1 MVMITA
7 VNKDFFLW
15 PLRAAMLAL
24 ALHAAPS
31 FAQTYP
37 AKALRIVVA
46 YAPGGTN
53 DISARAIGQ
62 KLTELWGV
70 PVIGTELVA
79 KSPPDGYTL
88 LLTPP
93 SFTTNPTYLPKLPY
107 DTLRDFAPITLLNIN
122 PQVLVVN
129 PSVPARTAKELAA
142 LARARPGGMNCSSS
156 GSGGANHLACELFN
170 AMAGVKIVHVPY
182 KGNAPSLLAVASGEI
197 DLSVNGVLAAMAM
210 IKAGRVRPVAMTS
223 LKRSHA
229 LPELPTLDESGYK
242 GFEAVAWTG
251 LAAPGKTPAD
261 IAGKLNSTVVKI
273 VQSPELKERM
283 LAEGSEPVGNTQE
296 QFRAFLQNEIVKW
309 RKVIQ
314 VAGLKAE

>member
-1 MVMITA
+1 MSSSPTSSSSSNA
-7 VNKDFFLW
+7 DGHPFE
-15 PLRAAMLAL
+15 PLMD
-24 ALHAAPS
+24 
-31 FAQTYP
+31 
-37 AKALRIVVA
+37 V
-46 YAPGGTN
+46 GC
-53 DISARAIGQ
+53 
-62 KLTELWGV
+62 GV
-70 PVIGTELVA
+70 DVVIGTAAITVRDCL
-79 KSPPDGYTL
+79 
-88 LLTPP
+88 
-93 SFTTNPTYLPKLPY
+93 KLRPRSVVK
-107 DTLRDFAPITLLNIN
+107 LRQT
-122 PQVLVVN
+122 
-129 PSVPARTAKELAA
+129 
-142 LARARPGGMNCSSS
+142 S
-156 GSGGANHLACELFN
+156 GADL
-170 AMAGVKIVHVPY
+170 
-182 KGNAPSLLAVASGEI
+182 

-314 VAGLKAE
+314 ATGLKAK